1 MMALP
6 PAPRKLLFGVA
17 LLASLA
23 ATAWLAI
30 QDDEQTTGELI
41 ELATPSGPRNA
52 RPAKMARLPLLPTL
66 TRPPAPEKNAQA
78 TDMFQSHAWTS
89 PPPPKPAAT
98 AELPAKPVAPP
109 LPYSYM
115 GKLEDAPQG
124 TLFLLS
130 ANNKVYTVLQGELI
144 DRVWRVDGEDAASL
158 HFTYVPLALPKT
170 LAKSAAAVVPKQNN
184 NQGIPG

>member
-1 MMALP
+1 MALQ
-6 PAPRKLLFGVA
+6 PAPRKLLLGAA

-23 ATAWLAI
+23 ATAWLAM
-30 QDDEQTTGELI
+30 QDDEPTSDEVI
-41 ELATPSGPRNA
+41 ELATPSGPRSA
-52 RPAKMARLPLLPTL
+52 RPGKPVRLPLLPSL
-66 TRPPAPEKNAQA
+66 ARPPAPEKNTQTA
-78 TDMFQSHAWTS
+78 DLFQSHAWTV

-98 AELPAKPVAPP
+98 AEAPAKPVAPP

-144 DRVWRVDGEDAASL
+144 DRVWRVDDEDATAL
-158 HFTYVPLALPKT
+158 HFTYVPLALPRT
-170 LAKSAAAVVPKQNN
+170 LSKSAAAVAPKQNN